1 MSVRKIIDWRF
12 HRNGVGGES
21 FYAVRFRHTL
31 DAGRPLLAIV
41 EAHYRYMNTPRGWDG
56 TFVIDP
62 EDPTLSWRG
71 DVMYEDLMAAGLW
84 QRIKQDEDIEDE
96 HRRLLEASGV

>member
-1 MSVRKIIDWRF
+1 MVREFLDCRY

-31 DAGRPLLAIV
+31 DAGRPLVAIV
-41 EAHYRYMNTPRGWDG
+41 EAHYRYEHPEHGWQG

-71 DVMYEDLMAAGLW
+71 DVMYQDLMDAGMW
-84 QRIKQDEDIEDE
+84 QHIQQQEDIEDMKW
-96 HRRLLEASGV
+96 RLQAVPHV